1 MDFLVISQVE
11 FRQLIRNF
19 TRNVGI
25 KRRMSYCQG
34 NFVVKEMTKTVTQ
47 ILERMGKWKS
57 RSISVEES
65 VHCFEDSFG
74 VWRVVQCNILILL
87 SQ

>member
-1 MDFLVISQVE
+1 MDNDVFKMDVKIGTIVNNFFFLEATWEVDLGTRFTVRMEDDFMDFLVISQVE

-34 NFVVKEMTKTVTQ
+34 NFVVKEMTKTVT
-47 ILERMGKWKS
+47 
-57 RSISVEES
+57 
-65 VHCFEDSFG
+65 
-74 VWRVVQCNILILL
+74 
-87 SQ
+87 